1 MPFRLLG
8 VVAHPED
15 TAALGGQ
22 TFARYAASGTEI
34 TVVCAVPPP
43 GRAEFRQAA
52 RGLGVTDLVL
62 LDYGR
67 DELGSAALE
76 DVVAD
81 LMASLRPHVVVADG
95 RQSSVREATAG
106 AFARARRT
114 AGGSSAL
121 PAKLYYRAQT
131 GDPVIA
137 ITTSIAAT
145 PLGPPEHFVRAFPNP
160 WVTGVLEKD
169 LFAGLSA
176 AGTSALE
183 ERLAG

>member
-1 MPFRLLG
+1 VPFRLLG

-34 TVVCAVPPP
+34 TLVCAVPPQ
-43 GRAEFRQAA
+43 ASADFRQAA
-52 RGLGVTDLVL
+52 GGLGIKDLVL

-67 DELGSAALE
+67 DELVTADLE

-81 LMASLRPHVVVADG
+81 LMASVRPHVVVADG
-95 RQSSVREATAG
+95 RPAPVREATGG
-106 AFARARRT
+106 AFLRARRA

-121 PAKLYYRAQT
+121 PAKLYHRPQAGT
-131 GDPVIA
+131 IA
-137 ITTSIAAT
+137 ITTSIAVPGAA
-145 PLGPPEHFVRAFPNP
+145 PEHFVRVFPNP

-169 LFAGLSA
+169 LFAGLVA
-176 AGTSALE
+176 DRESALD